1 MPSINPR
8 DRHGADL
15 EVSLRARQY
24 PGALHAKL
32 RRLARDRS
40 GNVAILFSLM
50 LVPLVTMMGLAVD
63 FGHVYSVTSHTQS

>member
-15 EVSLRARQY
+15 EVNLRAGQH